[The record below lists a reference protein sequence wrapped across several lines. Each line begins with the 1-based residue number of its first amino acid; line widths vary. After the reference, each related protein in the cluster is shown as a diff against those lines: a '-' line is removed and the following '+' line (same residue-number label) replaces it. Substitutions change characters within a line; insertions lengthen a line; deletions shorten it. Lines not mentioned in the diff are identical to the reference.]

1 MIDVHAHNQEVQDRW
16 DRIASEMAEELPAEQ
31 FFSYLDLDEV
41 MALFT
46 TALEDRSPQCLKRAL
61 IDMALHV
68 NDKWD
73 DEIRQEKDDFIDF
86 MTDSHGVDRFG
97 SAQAGHLAWHA
108 EKARRGA

>member
-1 MIDVHAHNQEVQDRW
+1 MIDIAAHNREVQDKW
-16 DRIASEMAEELPAEQ
+16 DRIASDMQEELPAEK
-31 FFSYLDLDEV
+31 FFSYLDMDEV

-73 DEIRQEKDDFIDF
+73 DDIAAEKDAYIDALDAAPSIR
-86 MTDSHGVDRFG
+86 M
-97 SAQAGHLAWHA
+97 GHLAWH
-108 EKARRGA
+108 EKKEREAA